1 MSAVESAFEPVPTP
15 RVRTEY
21 QRDAAE
27 PTIHLTL
34 TVNQAIVIS
43 SLLAHVGSFAGEP
56 RSETFELWSELDDVL
71 QEITNGDQLLQAGP
85 MFQAY
90 DFLENELNRAPV
102 QISSHRILTAA
113 ERV

>member
-1 MSAVESAFEPVPTP
+1 MSAVESEVLQAATP

-34 TVNQAIVIS
+34 SVNQAIVIA
-43 SLLAHVGSFAGEP
+43 SLLAHVGSFNGEP
-56 RSETFELWSELDDVL
+56 LSETYELWSELDDVL
-71 QEITNGDQLLQAGP
+71 QEITNGNQLLQTGP

-90 DFLENELNRAPV
+90 DFLENEFKRAPV